1 MTQHR
6 LPFGNNWGGRRKG
19 AGRKPK
25 GERALNPR
33 SRRPDFQADQ
43 PVHVTLR
50 IAEGLPSLRRPLAFE
65 AVESALAGANA
76 KGLVRVV
83 HYSVQSNHVHL
94 IVEAKDQGALS
105 RGMQALNS
113 LWARALNRLWGRKGS
128 LLAERYF
135 ALLIKRPIV
144 LHNTLTYVLNNAVRH
159 GVNLGRGKIDPY
171 SSGRWFRGWA
181 GAWTEGEGWSDPYA
195 DAPTFDPEYWLLRV
209 GWKRHGPI
217 SLKTSVASLLA
228 SARRLAG

>member
-83 HYSVQSNHVHL
+83 HFSVQSNHVHL
-94 IVEAKDQGALS
+94 IVEAKGQHWLT
-105 RGMQALNS
+105 RGMQGLCIRM
-113 LWARALNRLWGRKGS
+113 ARALNRCW
-128 LLAERYF
+128 ERTGKVFGDRYHAR
-135 ALLIKRPIV
+135 ALKSARQVRNAIR
-144 LHNTLTYVLNNAVRH
+144 YVLNNFLHHGGWHTDLDRH
-159 GVNLGRGKIDPY
+159 QTDRY
-171 SSGRWFRGWA
+171 SSGHLFDGWRGRERCHVWRKDRKEEEQRA
-181 GAWTEGEGWSDPYA
+181 GGRLSSLVPNT
-195 DAPTFDPEYWLLRV
+195 WLLRT
-209 GWKRHGPI
+209 GWRRWGAIGP
-217 SLKTSVASLLA
+217 SESPA
-228 SARRLAG
+228 